1 MFQPAQNI
9 FRKPRAYYVRH
20 YDAFSSLT
28 LMFQMC
34 RHFDIFFQCVI
45 ISHSKVDAKR
55 SPFSQYLH
63 EKQVVT
69 YLGDDEP
76 TAAAKG
82 WLGNQDVE
90 STDRVSVTGK
100 LDEIKALQASHD
112 APPLR

>member
-9 FRKPRAYYVRH
+9 FRKPSAYYVRH

-55 SPFSQYLH
+55 SP
-63 EKQVVT
+63 VVT